1 MMDWLDRQNPYIP
14 GLIGGALA
22 GVVLGLLLQSA
33 VMGVMLGVC
42 AMIIIKNVFRERKR
56 KLG

>member
-14 GLIGGALA
+14 GLIGGVLA

-56 KLG
+56 NAE